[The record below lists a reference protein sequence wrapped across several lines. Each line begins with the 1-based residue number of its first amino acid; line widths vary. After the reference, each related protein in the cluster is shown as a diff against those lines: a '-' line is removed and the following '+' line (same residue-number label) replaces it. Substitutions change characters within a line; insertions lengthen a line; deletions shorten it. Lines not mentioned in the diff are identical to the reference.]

1 MAIAIQFFAGIPGLL
16 GVIFLII
23 GIAGEIRAKRFNK
36 RDWALADALHEALDE
51 LGRAPAA
58 AAYRIGE
65 GDATISNARL
75 IEVERHFDSQTEGA
89 ISGTITHQLRMFGAS
104 FSTSYGS
111 ARSTGPGTASTS
123 SSSVGMFT
131 GAIRGLSQVDLA
143 VSSTTRNNLM
153 GDALFSVFEA
163 PGPAGDRDTYRV
175 ISMSQ
180 PGVISWLQELVAFAA
195 NQVGGPRTHAGGTV
209 LSWTQQLVQR
219 FAPGDISY
227 VTDRLKALQARGD
240 DEREPVSVYG
250 TVAGRN
256 ALIATAIAIGGSQQQ
271 LDLMPARFPELF
283 GRALAIGVANGEQRL
298 AGRPPVQQ
306 AISAG

>member
-1 MAIAIQFFAGIPGLL
+1 
-16 GVIFLII
+16 
-23 GIAGEIRAKRFNK
+23 
-36 RDWALADALHEALDE
+36 
-51 LGRAPAA
+51 
-58 AAYRIGE
+58 
-65 GDATISNARL
+65 
-75 IEVERHFDSQTEGA
+75 
-89 ISGTITHQLRMFGAS
+89 
-104 FSTSYGS
+104 
-111 ARSTGPGTASTS
+111 ASTS

-240 DEREPVSVYG
+240 DEREPVS
-250 TVAGRN
+250 
-256 ALIATAIAIGGSQQQ
+256 
-271 LDLMPARFPELF
+271 
-283 GRALAIGVANGEQRL
+283 
-298 AGRPPVQQ
+298 
-306 AISAG
+306 